1 MATKMKLQTFEN
13 LRVSSS
19 LVNIDFIS
27 ICLRLLINL
36 NSFLKVASIT

>member
-1 MATKMKLQTFEN
+1 MATKMKLQALES

-27 ICLRLLINL
+27 ICLWLLINL
-36 NSFLKVASIT
+36 NSFLKVVSIT